1 MGRPIK
7 AKWFGVPKG
16 TGVGGESLSS
26 ITYTNRGSAYSQGL
40 TATVAASPI
49 GGVTGTITLAI
60 STANGRIDTA
70 TISGA
75 GTGYTTAP
83 AITLN
88 KPANVVTT
96 GTTYYDSGATTILT
110 VGSTDGLY
118 VGMAANVGFDATETI
133 VTIHTGNAN
142 VVMSAAN
149 TSALSDSAIAFGDIG
164 TTGSLT
170 AVLAAAGVT
179 ADAIQA
185 NAWVAGGSMGKQAD
199 IVSQRSARKYKV
211 NNTDGSDVCRL
222 VPTDP
227 TGAGEMAIKAVDS
240 DAGEYWVLKLEGKHA
255 TLIADDGVQF
265 SDYQKVPWTFA
276 AATEDTTVKLNT
288 NA

>member
-83 AITLN
+83 TITLN

-96 GTTYYDSGATTILT
+96 GTTYFGANTIVT
-110 VGSTDGLY
+110 VGDTTGLY
-118 VGMAANVGFDATETI
+118 VGMAANVGFGATTKI
-133 VTIHTGNAN
+133 VTIHTANAN

-149 TSALSDSAIAFGDIG
+149 TSPLSASAIAFGDIG

-199 IVSQRSARKYKV
+199 IVSQRSARTYKV

-240 DAGEYWVLKLEGKHA
+240 DAGEYWVLKLEGTHA
-255 TLIADDGVQF
+255 TLIADDGTQF